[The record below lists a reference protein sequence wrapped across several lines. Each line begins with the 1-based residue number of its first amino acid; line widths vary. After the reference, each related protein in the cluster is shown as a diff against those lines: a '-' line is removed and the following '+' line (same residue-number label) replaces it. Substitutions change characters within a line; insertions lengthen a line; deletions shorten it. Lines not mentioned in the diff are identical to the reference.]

1 MIDKNVI
8 ITGANS
14 GIGKA
19 AAFRFANEGYR
30 LIMACRNIDS
40 SKHIQNEIINTTKNE
55 NVDLL
60 QLDTSSFKSIK
71 SFVETCKQKYQKLD
85 ILINNAAYF
94 EHGSKFKLSDDDIE
108 LTFATNVLGPYLL
121 TTLLIDL
128 LKKSSDARVLNCGS
142 NIIKHFF
149 NPKKKIN
156 FDRIKSNKSSD
167 SFTVYESYRDSKM
180 ALLMLT
186 FKMAD
191 EFKQHNIKVNSLQ
204 INGAKMSKETLN
216 KFTLKWKIIAAIQN
230 LFFPPAD
237 FMADKYFEI
246 CTSDKYRNITGKLIN
261 HKLDIME
268 PAKNN
273 KSNSEFAK
281 VLGSKYY
288 PDYAEEVELIEIIW
302 NLCKEYTGV

>member
-1 MIDKNVI
+1 MNDKIII

-19 AAFRFANEGYR
+19 AAYRFAYEGYKV
-30 LIMACRNIDS
+30 IMACRNINS
-40 SKHIQNEIINTTKNE
+40 SKQIQNEIISSTKNY

-60 QLDTSSFKSIK
+60 QLDTSSFTSIK
-71 SFVETCKQKYQKLD
+71 SFVEIYKQKYQKLD
-85 ILINNAAYF
+85 VLINNAAYF
-94 EHGSKFKLSDDDIE
+94 EHGSKFKLSVDDIE
-108 LTFATNVLGPYLL
+108 LTIATNVFGPYLL

-142 NIIKHFF
+142 NIIKHYF
-149 NPKKKIN
+149 NPKKEIN
-156 FDRIKSNKSSD
+156 FDRIRSNNSPG
-167 SFTVYESYRDSKM
+167 SFTVYESYRDSKI

-191 EFKQHNIKVNSLQ
+191 EFVQYDIKVNSLQ

-216 KFTLKWKIIAAIQN
+216 KFTLKWKIVASLQN
-230 LFFPPAD
+230 LFFQSAD

-246 CTSDKYRNITGKLIN
+246 CTSGKFQNITRKLIN
-261 HKLDIME
+261 HKLEIME

-273 KSNSEFAK
+273 KSNSEFVK
-281 VLGSKYY
+281 VLGSNYY
-288 PDYAEEVELIEIIW
+288 PDYAEDQELIERVW
-302 NLCKEYTGV
+302 SLCKEYTGG